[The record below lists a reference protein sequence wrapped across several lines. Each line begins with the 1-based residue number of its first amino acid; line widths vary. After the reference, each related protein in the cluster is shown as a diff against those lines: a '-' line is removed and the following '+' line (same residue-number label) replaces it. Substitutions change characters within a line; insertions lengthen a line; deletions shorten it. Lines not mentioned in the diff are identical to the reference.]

1 MDYLTY
7 KGTADRITVVGHTA
21 FDHICKTPYLPPPN
35 ASTPVTKRDIL
46 FGGGAAN
53 IATGIA
59 LLGQNATLVSA
70 VGNDFSG
77 SDYEKKMLELGILLD
92 NYQVAD
98 AHTATAFMFTEDGG
112 DQMTFFEWGASRAFA
127 ENSPSPFPFVHMAT
141 ADPSYNVE
149 VARLASFS
157 SFDPGQDVR
166 LYTAEHLT
174 SLFGCIDVL
183 IANRH
188 EYDVMCQTMG
198 CTREAIAAQVPLAI
212 ETQSEE
218 GSLLWMQ
225 GGEVH
230 VAACPV
236 EMVDPSG
243 AGDAYRAGFLSGFI
257 QGYDAVTSAQIGA
270 VTASFV
276 VSAIGCQTN
285 QCTWETMQARYETV
299 FGELPSPPRSPVS
312 TAAGLTMS

>member
-1 MDYLTY
+1 MRDTTY
-7 KGTADRITVVGHTA
+7 TGTADRITVVGHTA
-21 FDHICKTPYLPPPN
+21 FDHICKSPYLPPPN
-35 ASTPVTKRDIL
+35 GSTPVTKRDIL

-59 LLGQNATLVSA
+59 LLGQKATLVSA

-77 SDYEKKMLELGILLD
+77 SVYEKRMLELGVHLS
-92 NYQVAD
+92 NYSVPGT
-98 AHTATAFMFTEDGG
+98 HTATAFMFTDEAG

-127 ENSPSPFPFVHMAT
+127 ENRPSPHSFVHMAT
-141 ADPSYNVE
+141 ADPAYNVE

-166 LYTAEHLT
+166 LYTAEHLNT
-174 SLFGCIDVL
+174 LFSSINIL

-188 EYDVMCQTMG
+188 EYDVMCQTLA
-198 CTREAIAAQVPLAI
+198 CTRQDIAGRIPLAI
-212 ETQSEE
+212 ETLGGE
-218 GSLLWMQ
+218 GSLLRIE
-225 GGEVH
+225 GEEILVP
-230 VAACPV
+230 ACPV

-257 QGYDAVTSAQIGA
+257 QGYDVVTCAQIGS

-276 VSAIGCQTN
+276 VASVGCQTG
-285 QCTWETMQARYETV
+285 QCNWSAMQERYETV
-299 FGELPSPPRSPVS
+299 FGALPLPPLSS
-312 TAAGLTMS
+312 